1 SYDNVP
7 IGYDRF
13 CRQGAQKTETRRQLP
28 DASTTSLQDVA
39 DLGYAACRVVVD
51 LEVPESQRYPTRI
64 FELSINPTVSLLV
77 GRDLAIPK
85 FSRLSWRECRGVSVP
100 ERSVHEDRDLGAKP
114 GDVRRPWDVSPMKAV
129 SPDARVPKGLT
140 KHQL

>member
-1 SYDNVP
+1 IVSQSYSLHDALPILTCGLRLDLRVVLLHSCGSLPAIRRRRGRQPSVACPPPNAHSSCDNVP

-64 FELSINPTVSLLV
+64 FEHSINPTVSLLG
-77 GRDLAIPK
+77 GRDLTFTEFA
-85 FSRLSWRECRGVSVP
+85 
-100 ERSVHEDRDLGAKP
+100 
-114 GDVRRPWDVSPMKAV
+114 
-129 SPDARVPKGLT
+129 
-140 KHQL
+140 